1 MKKNAWVQYWERVDE
16 NFIWG
21 GFAES
26 DPFIIKCIYFIT
38 FVGLLVLLEVLL
50 ETSEFKVRIFG
61 VGIFDVFNFMWDF
74 LESNLGGFGRFLWG
88 IGALFVFGGT
98 LYSLYFLYAL
108 IKSFFK

>member
-26 DPFIIKCIYFIT
+26 DPYIIKFIYFIT
-38 FVGLLVLLEVLL
+38 FIGLLVLLGIAEID
-50 ETSEFKVRIFG
+50 VRIFG
-61 VGIFDVFNFMWDF
+61 VGIFDVFNFIWDF
-74 LESNLGGFGRFLWG
+74 LESNFGGFGRLLWG

-108 IKSFFK
+108 IKSLFIK